1 MDELIP
7 RLIQWS
13 EPLNSSFYFTYM
25 AHLYVRPVV
34 SSGGNAV
41 QVLSF
46 GFSGN
51 LKRSCRVASSQQLS
65 MFLLVPGPRYTKR
78 SCNAVM
84 LNQTMLALDTQFTS
98 PCGIPTVNVAND
110 TD

>member
-65 MFLLVPGPRYTKR
+65 MFL
-78 SCNAVM
+78 S
-84 LNQTMLALDTQFTS
+84 DE
-98 PCGIPTVNVAND
+98 IVNVILYE
-110 TD
+110 